1 MLNEDITAER
11 LAAAARLQTAMPD
24 GAVRSPRRSWED
36 RIAGIWSVVV
46 EDPRESRGAWL
57 RVCRDRVSVP
67 AGMAQA
73 ARELREMDPLA
84 YGEWDGGLIYLVTAA
99 GGTTPAYP
107 DVWDTVEHATR
118 EGGVCITVRMTERE
132 VAFALAGGAGQP
144 GDGASAGALA
154 PPAPMTEA
162 TLEITSGY
170 AMRWR
175 YHLGD
180 ADHVGP
186 AGAPSSQPPALD
198 EQVLIAVLEGARDRA
213 RAPRAMPVAE
223 PHTVDGLDGVFAVEL
238 FALGTVY
245 VRVGDDPTPA
255 PRVLQLTGDASAEEI
270 IMELSAAAALP
281 YGLLPIDFGGARVAD
296 GELVAHMGAPLVEWA
311 AAKGGQACPRVPGA
325 YAPDAMNRRGRVLL
339 ALDGSLEWTLEVEVD
354 TGAGWTPARGMV
366 D

>member
-1 MLNEDITAER
+1 MPTEDVTAER

-46 EDPRESRGAWL
+46 EDPRERRGAWL
-57 RVCRDRVSVP
+57 RVCGGRVSVP
-67 AGMAQA
+67 AGMAHA

-84 YGEWDGGLIYLVTAA
+84 YRDWDGGLIYLVTAA

-107 DVWDTVEHATR
+107 DVWDTVEDTTR

-144 GDGASAGALA
+144 GDGASVGGLA
-154 PPAPMTEA
+154 PPVPMTEA

-186 AGAPSSQPPALD
+186 AGAPASQPPALD
-198 EQVLIAVLEGARDRA
+198 EQVLIAVLQGARDRA
-213 RAPRAMPVAE
+213 QAPRAMPVAE
-223 PHTVDGLDGVFAVEL
+223 PYAVDGLEGVFAVEL

-245 VRVGDDPTPA
+245 VRVGGESTPG
-255 PRVLQLTGDASAEEI
+255 PRVLQLAGDAPAEEI
-270 IMELSAAAALP
+270 VKELSAAAALP

-296 GELVAHMGAPLVEWA
+296 GELVADMAAPLVEWA
-311 AAKGGQACPRVPGA
+311 AAKGRQACPRVPGA
-325 YAPDAMNRRGRVLL
+325 YAPDAMSRCGRVRL
-339 ALDGSLEWTLEVEVD
+339 ALDGSLDWTLEVH
-354 TGAGWTPARGMV
+354 TGAGWAPARGMV

>member
-1 MLNEDITAER
+1 MPDQEVTAER

-46 EDPRESRGAWL
+46 EDPRERHGAWL
-57 RVCRDRVSVP
+57 RVCGDRVSVP
-67 AGMAQA
+67 AGMAHA

-84 YGEWDGGLIYLVTAA
+84 YRDWDGGLIYLVTAA
-99 GGTTPAYP
+99 GGATPAYP
-107 DVWDTVEHATR
+107 EVWDTVEHTTR
-118 EGGVCITVRMTERE
+118 EGAVCITVRMTERD

-144 GDGASAGALA
+144 GNGASAGGLA
-154 PPAPMTEA
+154 PPVPMTEA

-186 AGAPSSQPPALD
+186 AGTPASQPPALD

-213 RAPRAMPVAE
+213 QAPRAMPVAE
-223 PHTVDGLDGVFAVEL
+223 PQTVDGLDGVFAIEL

-245 VRVGDDPTPA
+245 VRIGDEATPGPPVIQFA
-255 PRVLQLTGDASAEEI
+255 ADASPEEI
-270 IMELSAAAALP
+270 VKKLSAAAALP
-281 YGLLPIDFGGARVAD
+281 YGLLPIDFGDVRVAD
-296 GELVAHMGAPLVEWA
+296 GELVAHMPAPLVEWA
-311 AAKGGQACPRVPGA
+311 AAKGGRACPRVPGA
-325 YAPDAMNRRGRVLL
+325 YAPDAMSRGGRVRL
-339 ALDGSLEWTLEVEVD
+339 ALDGSLDWTLEVD
-354 TGAGWTPARGMV
+354 TGVGWTPARGMV

>member
-1 MLNEDITAER
+1 MPNEDVTAER

-36 RIAGIWSVVV
+36 RVAGIWSVVV
-46 EDPRESRGAWL
+46 EDPRDRRGAWL
-57 RVCRDRVSVP
+57 RVCGDRVSVP
-67 AGMAQA
+67 AGMAHA
-73 ARELREMDPLA
+73 ARELRGMDPLA
-84 YGEWDGGLIYLVTAA
+84 YPDWDGGLIYLVTAA

-107 DVWDTVEHATR
+107 DVWDTVEHTTR
-118 EGGVCITVRMTERE
+118 DGGVCITVRMTERE

-144 GDGASAGALA
+144 GEGASAGGLA
-154 PPAPMTEA
+154 EPVAMTEA

-175 YHLGD
+175 YRLGD

-186 AGAPSSQPPALD
+186 AGTPASQPPALD
-198 EQVLIAVLEGARDRA
+198 EQVLIAVLQGARDRA
-213 RAPRAMPVAE
+213 QAPRAMPVDE

-245 VRVGDDPTPA
+245 VRVGDESTPGL
-255 PRVLQLTGDASAEEI
+255 PVLQSAGDASAEEI
-270 IMELSAAAALP
+270 VKELSAAAALP

-296 GELVAHMGAPLVEWA
+296 GELVADMAAPLVEWA
-311 AAKGGQACPRVPGA
+311 AAKGGRACPRVPGA
-325 YAPDAMNRRGRVLL
+325 YAPEAMNRCGRVRL
-339 ALDGSLEWTLEVEVD
+339 ALDGSLDWTLEVD
-354 TGAGWTPARGMV
+354 SGAVWTPAGGMV